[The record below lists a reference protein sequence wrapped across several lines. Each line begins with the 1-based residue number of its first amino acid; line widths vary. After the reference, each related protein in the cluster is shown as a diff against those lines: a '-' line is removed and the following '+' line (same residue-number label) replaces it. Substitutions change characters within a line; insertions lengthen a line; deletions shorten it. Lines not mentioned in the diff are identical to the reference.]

1 MNREPNLKKWPEDK
15 QKMKELVLYISQK
28 CADDPGF
35 GATKLNKILYF
46 SDFLAYAYYGH
57 PITAF
62 EYQKLPYGPAPR
74 RLLPVCEEMMQAKE
88 LGIQEM
94 PLRNGYVQRRTVN
107 LRLPDLEVFT
117 AKQIALVDAV
127 IEALAKAD
135 ARTVSTWSHMMLG
148 WALTEMNETIPYE
161 TIFLTEEPL
170 NEIDILRG
178 LEVAKESDLLEPADH
193 PAGTEV

>member
-1 MNREPNLKKWPEDK
+1 
-15 QKMKELVLYISQK
+15 MKELVLYISQK
-28 CADDPGF
+28 CADDPSF
-35 GATKLNKILYF
+35 GSTKLSKILYF
-46 SDFLAYAYYGH
+46 SDFLAYAYYGR

-74 RLLPVCEEMMQAKE
+74 RLLPVCEEMIQAKE
-88 LGIQEM
+88 LGIQEI
-94 PLRNGYVQRRTVN
+94 PLRNGYVQKRAVN
-107 LRLPDLEVFT
+107 LRPPNLDVFT

-148 WALTEMNETIPYE
+148 WALAEMNETIPYE

-178 LEVAKESDLLEPADH
+178 LEVAKEFGLLEPKDH
-193 PAGTEV
+193 PAGTKV